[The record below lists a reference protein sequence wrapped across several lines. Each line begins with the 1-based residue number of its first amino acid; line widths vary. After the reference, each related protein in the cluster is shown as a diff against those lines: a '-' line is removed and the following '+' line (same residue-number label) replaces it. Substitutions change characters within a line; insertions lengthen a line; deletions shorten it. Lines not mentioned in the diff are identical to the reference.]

1 MRFFVQF
8 LVENADYELLVNAL
22 VGFVGLRP
30 TLRAIELKK
39 DIALANKETLVAGG
53 EIVKKAVAKYQT
65 KDTLVYNMTLI
76 YHQRE
81 SKINSYYYIILRSD
95 NNCDTFKVSAY
106 DISNLLEIFNIM

>member
-1 MRFFVQF
+1 MAEFK
-8 LVENADYELLVNAL
+8 N
-22 VGFVGLRP
+22 P
-30 TLRAIELKK
+30 TYKFKFTDPVLFKRVYNFKIDNSFSNEYWFPS
-39 DIALANKETLVAGG
+39 DSDEKE
-53 EIVKKAVAKYQT
+53 VAKYLT

-106 DISNLLEIFNIM
+106 DISNLLEIFSIM